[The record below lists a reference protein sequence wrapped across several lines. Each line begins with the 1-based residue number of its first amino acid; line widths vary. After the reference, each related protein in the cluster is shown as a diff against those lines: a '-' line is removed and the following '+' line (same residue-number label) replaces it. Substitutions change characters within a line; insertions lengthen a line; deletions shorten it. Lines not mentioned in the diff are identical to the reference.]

1 MKKKHGILW
10 YIVVF
15 PFIAPFYLAY
25 YIFLFFISL
34 SIYMIQLPFRICQIC
49 FKQIVQ
55 LFKIPFSH
63 KETVTNGIEYEQY
76 CANYLNRHGYR
87 NAKVTKASGD
97 HGVDVIA
104 YRRGKKYAVQC
115 KYYSSPVG
123 NKAIQEV
130 YTGIALY
137 DCNHGIVITNSTFTK
152 QAKAEASK
160 LGIKLMPMVE
170 PQGKLFPVKS
180 ILAFIIFILF
190 LVYPKEVII
199 FLSIILFMIL
209 VYYLGRRTYLKMK
222 YKVPEQE
229 TFNSEWDLEEK
240 QPSTEIEP
248 TLTFE
253 NTVEKDLSYI
263 SEVDPYTTL
272 NQEKCEEKIIT
283 EQLTEQVSEQ
293 VSNHDRS
300 ETKHKE
306 PKRSNNS
313 SRSITTK
320 PKPTLSRYDLER
332 YAVMCNADLE
342 HKDEMEQYK

>member
-1 MKKKHGILW
+1 
-10 YIVVF
+10 
-15 PFIAPFYLAY
+15 
-25 YIFLFFISL
+25 
-34 SIYMIQLPFRICQIC
+34 
-49 FKQIVQ
+49 
-55 LFKIPFSH
+55 
-63 KETVTNGIEYEQY
+63 
-76 CANYLNRHGYR
+76 
-87 NAKVTKASGD
+87 
-97 HGVDVIA
+97 
-104 YRRGKKYAVQC
+104 
-115 KYYSSPVG
+115 
-123 NKAIQEV
+123 
-130 YTGIALY
+130 
-137 DCNHGIVITNSTFTK
+137 
-152 QAKAEASK
+152 
-160 LGIKLMPMVE
+160 
-170 PQGKLFPVKS
+170 
-180 ILAFIIFILF
+180 
-190 LVYPKEVII
+190 
-199 FLSIILFMIL
+199 MIL

-293 VSNHDRS
+293 VSNHDCS

-320 PKPTLSRYDLER
+320 PKPPLSRYDLER

>member
-1 MKKKHGILW
+1 
-10 YIVVF
+10 
-15 PFIAPFYLAY
+15 
-25 YIFLFFISL
+25 
-34 SIYMIQLPFRICQIC
+34 MIQLPFRICQIC

-104 YRRGKKYAVQC
+104 YKRGKKYAVQC

-222 YKVPEQE
+222 YKVPEQ
-229 TFNSEWDLEEK
+229 
-240 QPSTEIEP
+240 
-248 TLTFE
+248 
-253 NTVEKDLSYI
+253 
-263 SEVDPYTTL
+263 
-272 NQEKCEEKIIT
+272 IT
-283 EQLTEQVSEQ
+283 KQVSEQ
-293 VSNHDRS
+293 VSNHDCS

-306 PKRSNNS
+306 PKCSNNS

-320 PKPTLSRYDLER
+320 PKPPLSRYDLER

>member
-104 YRRGKKYAVQC
+104 YKRGKKYAVQC

-222 YKVPEQE
+222 YKVPEQ
-229 TFNSEWDLEEK
+229 
-240 QPSTEIEP
+240 
-248 TLTFE
+248 
-253 NTVEKDLSYI
+253 
-263 SEVDPYTTL
+263 
-272 NQEKCEEKIIT
+272 IT
-283 EQLTEQVSEQ
+283 KQVSEQ
-293 VSNHDRS
+293 VSNHDCS

-306 PKRSNNS
+306 PKCSNNS

-320 PKPTLSRYDLER
+320 PKPPLSRYDLER

>member
-34 SIYMIQLPFRICQIC
+34 SIYIIQLPFRICQIC

-55 LFKIPFSH
+55 LFKIPFSR

-104 YRRGKKYAVQC
+104 YKRGKKYAVQC

-222 YKVPEQE
+222 YKVPEQ
-229 TFNSEWDLEEK
+229 
-240 QPSTEIEP
+240 
-248 TLTFE
+248 
-253 NTVEKDLSYI
+253 
-263 SEVDPYTTL
+263 
-272 NQEKCEEKIIT
+272 IT
-283 EQLTEQVSEQ
+283 KQVSEQ
-293 VSNHDRS
+293 VSNHDCS

-306 PKRSNNS
+306 PKCSNNS

-320 PKPTLSRYDLER
+320 PKPPLSRYDLER

>member
-34 SIYMIQLPFRICQIC
+34 SIYIIQLPFRICQIC

-55 LFKIPFSH
+55 LFKIPFSR

-104 YRRGKKYAVQC
+104 YKRGKKYAVQC

-222 YKVPEQE
+222 YKVPEQ
-229 TFNSEWDLEEK
+229 
-240 QPSTEIEP
+240 
-248 TLTFE
+248 
-253 NTVEKDLSYI
+253 
-263 SEVDPYTTL
+263 
-272 NQEKCEEKIIT
+272 IT
-283 EQLTEQVSEQ
+283 KQVSEQ
-293 VSNHDRS
+293 VSNHDCS
-300 ETKHKE
+300 EIKHKE
-306 PKRSNNS
+306 PKCSNNS

-320 PKPTLSRYDLER
+320 PKPPLSRYDLER